1 MFTPPANPFLL
12 PLTGGKEQKARFYFP
27 AKRKNSGKNLGVV
40 SSSFAKNKWPCC
52 YLLLAICFLPFTASA
67 QTKPYFQQEVN
78 YKIKVALDDHE
89 QTLTGNI
96 EIEYINHSPDALSE
110 IWMHLWGN
118 AFKNRRTA
126 FSKQQLRHGDAAY
139 YFAADTLLGF
149 YKNLDFAVNGQKATW
164 KFDPE
169 NPDIA
174 VITLAQP
181 LAPGA
186 RLTLSTPFVLH
197 IPASFSRLGHVEE
210 SYQITQWYPKPAVYD
225 ARGWHAIP
233 YLNQGEFYS
242 EFGNFDVEITLPDN
256 YIVGA
261 TGVLQTASEMAFLS
275 KKEAESREKL
285 LAKINPKE
293 DSFPPSS
300 TTVKTLQYHA
310 ERVHDFAWFADKR
323 FFVLRDTARLASGRT
338 VDCWAMFTNS
348 NAELWKKGAFY
359 VRRALEFYSEKVGE
373 YPWPQATAVHSALS
387 AGGGME
393 YPMITVINDSPN
405 AKSLDEVIT
414 HEVGHNWFYGI
425 LASNERDHP
434 FMDEGINSY
443 YEQRYMRQYWGG
455 GSLADEIQVPK
466 WLFKPD
472 EQGSMIEN
480 GCLMLAREHVAT
492 PPDSPSDDFRPLA
505 YGLNVYMK
513 TALCMTW
520 LERATGTAKFDAAMQ
535 DYYRQWQFRH
545 PYPEDVQA
553 SFQKSGLNADW
564 FFQTMQTEKQAD
576 YALQSVKEENGTWKL
591 EVESKGD
598 LRAPFS
604 VTALQDGKAVATQ
617 WYPVSVEKHQTVN
630 FPATSAD
637 AFVIDYQHDM
647 LDINRK
653 NNTRRTSG
661 VLPGLEPVQFKLV
674 AAVENPSKTTIA
686 VLPWIGWNNY
696 DKTML
701 GGILYNAPIPSQKF
715 QYYLAPG
722 YAFASNQLVGLVDL
736 RYKLF
741 PGGVFPKITLG
752 VSAKTFDYDYN
763 FTHDYYSKFYRF
775 VPQIRAELATKG
787 SSNTFRHF
795 LNFRTLF
802 IGQQV
807 GQFTFDSVS
816 VFTGKTW
823 KKSTIYEVRYEAFQ
837 RRLPN
842 PYHFTATLE
851 TQPNYRNQFDQSGK
865 YVKGS
870 LEWKQQ
876 YCYQAKR
883 KVTARFFAGY
893 FLQNTERNRPVEP
906 VAFSLNP
913 QGFNDYR
920 FDEVYFGRSD
930 EQGFRARQVSQ
941 TDGGFKAPFGSSFG
955 GTIGNSNNYI
965 LAMNLKAD
973 LPARL
978 PWGIPLRPWLDVGYF
993 DDATL
998 IGAERPS
1005 NEKLLWS
1012 GGLLLDFFKG
1022 NLEIYFPL
1030 VNSKNLKERY
1040 CELSGGSN
1048 TSAIFCGG
1056 NYFKWISWSV
1066 NLGKLNPNQLLEDVL
1081 R

>member
-1 MFTPPANPFLL
+1 MTTWFTLLKNCFLL
-12 PLTGGKEQKARFYFP
+12 MAKKAP
-27 AKRKNSGKNLGVV
+27 QVGVG
-40 SSSFAKNKWPCC
+40 
-52 YLLLAICFLPFTASA
+52 LLFCLLPFASSA

-78 YKIKVALDDHE
+78 YKIKVTLDDRK
-89 QTLTGNI
+89 QTLTGNV
-96 EIEYINHSPDALSE
+96 EMEYINNSPDALSE

-126 FSKQQLRHGDAAY
+126 FSKQKLKHQSGRF
-139 YFAADTLLGF
+139 YFAEDSLLGY

-164 KFDPE
+164 KFDRE

-174 VITLAQP
+174 VVMLPQP

-186 RLTLSTPFVLH
+186 RLTLSTPFTLH
-197 IPASFSRLGHVEE
+197 IPASFSRLGHVGQ
-210 SYQITQWYPKPAVYD
+210 SYQATQWYPKPAVYD
-225 ARGWHAIP
+225 NRGWHAMP
-233 YLNQGEFYS
+233 YLDQGEFYS

-261 TGVLQTASEMAFLS
+261 TGMVQNASEIAFLT
-275 KKEAESREKL
+275 KKVAESQEKLREK
-285 LAKINPKE
+285 ITSKE
-293 DSFPPSS
+293 DPFPVSS
-300 TTVKTLQYHA
+300 MTVKTLRYKA

-348 NAELWKKGAFY
+348 NAELWKQSAFY
-359 VRRALEFYSEKVGE
+359 VRRSVEFYSEKVGE

-393 YPMITVINDSPN
+393 YPMVTVINDESS

-434 FMDEGINSY
+434 FLDEGFNSY
-443 YEQRYMRQYWGG
+443 YEMRYMKQYWE
-455 GSLADEIQVPK
+455 GSSKDMLKAPK
-466 WLFKPD
+466 WLYKPA
-472 EQGSMIEN
+472 ESGSVIEN
-480 GCLMLAREHVAT
+480 AYLLLAREHVAT
-492 PPDSPSDDFRPLA
+492 PPDSPAEAFQQFT
-505 YGLNVYMK
+505 YGVDVYMK
-513 TALCMTW
+513 TALGMAW
-520 LERATGTAKFDAAMQ
+520 LEQAVGTVKFDAAMQ

-545 PYPEDVQA
+545 PYPEDVEA
-553 SFQKSGLNADW
+553 SFKKSGLDADW

-576 YALQSVKEENGTWKL
+576 YALRGIQEENGAWKL
-591 EVESKGD
+591 EIENKGD
-598 LRAPFS
+598 LNAPFS
-604 VTALQDGKAVATQ
+604 VTAMQDGQPGATQ
-617 WYPVSVEKHQTVN
+617 WYPVSTEKQQIVN
-630 FPATSAD
+630 FPTTTAD
-637 AFVIDYQHDM
+637 AFIIDYQHTM
-647 LDINRK
+647 LDVDRK
-653 NNTRRTSG
+653 NNLRRTSG
-661 VLPGLEPVQFKLV
+661 AFPGVEPLQVKLL
-674 AAVENPSKTTIA
+674 APVENPAKTTLG
-686 VLPWIGWNNY
+686 VLPWLGWNNY

-701 GGILYNAPIPSQKF
+701 GLLLYNPIIPSRKF

-722 YAFASNQLVGLVDL
+722 FGTASKQLVGLADL
-736 RYKLF
+736 RYKLY
-741 PGGVFPKITLG
+741 PGGIFPKITLG
-752 VSAKTFDYDYN
+752 VSAKSFDFDYN
-763 FTHDYYSKFYRF
+763 FTHAYYSKFYRV
-775 VPQIRAELATKG
+775 VPQIRVELATKG
-787 SSNTFRHF
+787 TANTFRHF

-802 IGQQV
+802 IGREV
-807 GQFTFDSVS
+807 GQFDTTNAFV
-816 VFTGKTW
+816 GKNW
-823 KKSTIYEVRYEAFQ
+823 AKSTIFEVRYEAIQ
-837 RRLPN
+837 KRLPN

-851 TQPNYRNQFDQSGK
+851 SQPDYRNRFDQPGN

-876 YCYQAKR
+876 FYYQQKR
-883 KVTARFFAGY
+883 KVSARFFAGY
-893 FLQNTERNRPVEP
+893 FLQNSERNRGVEP
-906 VAFSLNP
+906 VAFTLNP

-941 TDGGFKAPFGSSFG
+941 TDGGLKAPFGSSFG
-955 GTIGNSNNYI
+955 GIIGNSNNYI

-973 LPARL
+973 LPTRL
-978 PWGIPLRPWLDVGYF
+978 PWGIPLRPWFDIGYF
-993 DDATL
+993 DDATP
-998 IGAERPS
+998 IGSERPGS
-1005 NEKLLWS
+1005 EQLLWS
-1012 GGLLLDFFKG
+1012 GGVMLDFFKG

-1066 NLGKLNPNQLLEDVL
+1066 NLGKLDPNRLLEDVV